1 METDWQTLAA
11 IHILVGF
18 ESGLL
23 GFLPFAGFFLTGV
36 QFRRGSNDEW
46 KATEGLL
53 IAGFL
58 CYAVVAVIVSLQKFA
73 KLKAAEK
80 VISIINIVLLV
91 LAGNLN
97 QHPNSFEISTC
108 VYVCVFFALYCKMTL
123 TGNKSHFRSR
133 TYIYHNHN
141 AEQR

>member
-1 METDWQTLAA
+1 MEMETDWQTLAA

-123 TGNKSHFRSR
+123 TGN
-133 TYIYHNHN
+133 
-141 AEQR
+141 